1 MEIKRQLKNLD
12 VGISRLARELGI
24 SRPTLD
30 TYIDY
35 YENGQKIPN
44 ERYRAIFEY
53 LFSSET
59 ESTIEFAKRFN
70 YVKRMYLQSEKS
82 SDSQD
87 KEQSMRNVISDFAF
101 DADESDEV
109 FQFVNLL
116 VNNSKVDLVQ
126 GIANYFNYVNG
137 IKQYDESVVN
147 DKEQALFSQLYR
159 LFADYNAGKILMIEE
174 AYKEFKDK
182 SERIYAKKRGNSAN
196 EELLEYLQRNIPDGA
211 QIDMEYIKKLLDK
224 KENQ

>member
-44 ERYRAIFEY
+44 ERYRTIFEY

-70 YVKRMYLQSEKS
+70 YVKRMYLQSNMP

-87 KEQSMRNVISDFAF
+87 KEQSMSNIISDFAF

-109 FQFVNLL
+109 FQFINLL

-137 IKQYDESVVN
+137 IKQYVESVVN
-147 DKEQALFSQLYR
+147 NKEQALFSQLYR
-159 LFADYNAGKILMIEE
+159 LFADYNAGKILMIED

-182 SERIYAKKRGNSAN
+182 SERIYAKKHVNSAN
-196 EELLEYLQRNIPDGA
+196 EELLDYLQRNIPDGA